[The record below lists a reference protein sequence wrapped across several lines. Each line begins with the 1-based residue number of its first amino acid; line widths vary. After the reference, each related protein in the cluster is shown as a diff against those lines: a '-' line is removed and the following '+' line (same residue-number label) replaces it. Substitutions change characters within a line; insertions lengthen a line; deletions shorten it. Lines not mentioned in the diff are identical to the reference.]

1 MNILLGAFVTM
12 SAFIIGM
19 DGCGKLYV
27 RVVLEPRGDNMAA
40 DSFVRYG
47 IDDYN
52 GALQNGGDLIQSA
65 SVAGR
70 KISQNLSSLL
80 QIGENIHYG

>member
-40 DSFVRYG
+40 DSFVRY
-47 IDDYN
+47 DMVDYN
-52 GALQNGGDLIQSA
+52 GALRNGKDLIQSA
-65 SVAGR
+65 RVAGR
-70 KISQNLSSLL
+70 KISLDLSSLL